1 MIENDVEL
9 REVHWLMDLFHSIE
23 VGLLVIDRDCRL
35 RMWNGFMQNHTNLLT
50 KAVIGR
56 PLWETFPEISE
67 SWFKRKVDSVVQLR
81 APAYTTWEQRPH
93 LLRLQSF
100 RPVTGRISTMYQNTT
115 FMPLVSAD
123 GAVEHVGILVY
134 DVTSMAVN
142 RIDLE
147 SANDKLAALSRT
159 DRLTGLFNRGY
170 WEERFEA
177 EFRRCRRS
185 GGPGSL
191 ILLDIDHFKRIND
204 TFGHPFGDVVIRGI
218 AELIRREARATDI
231 TGRYGGEEFA
241 LILVDT
247 PPDSA
252 VVMAERLRRR
262 VAGQEFAGNG
272 HSVSVTVSLGI
283 AAMHKEYANYSAVIE
298 CADQA
303 LYRAKKNGRDRTEVF
318 GVQAAMVV

>member
-1 MIENDVEL
+1 MIEEKVEL

-23 VGLLVIDRDCRL
+23 VGLMVIDRDYRL

-50 KAVIGR
+50 KAVIGQL
-56 PLWETFPEISE
+56 LWEIFPEVAE

-100 RPVTGRISTMYQNTT
+100 RPVTGRASTMYQNTT

-123 GAVEHVGILVY
+123 GAVEHVGILIY

-142 RIDLE
+142 RVDLE
-147 SANDKLAALSRT
+147 SVNDKLAALSRT

-170 WEERFEA
+170 WEERLEA

-191 ILLDIDHFKRIND
+191 VLLDIDHFKRIND
-204 TFGHPFGDVVIRGI
+204 TYGHPFGDDVIRRI
-218 AELIRREARATDI
+218 AEVIGREARTTDI
-231 TGRYGGEEFA
+231 AGRYGGEEFA
-241 LILVDT
+241 IILVDT
-247 PPDSA
+247 PADSA
-252 VVMAERLRRR
+252 VIMAERLRRK
-262 VAGQEFAGNG
+262 VASQEFQGNG
-272 HSVSVTVSLGI
+272 SPVSVTISLGI
-283 AAMHKEYANYSAVIE
+283 AAMDKEYANYSAWVE

-303 LYRAKKNGRDRTEVF
+303 LYRAKTNGRNRTEVF
-318 GVQAAMVV
+318 GVRTAMVV